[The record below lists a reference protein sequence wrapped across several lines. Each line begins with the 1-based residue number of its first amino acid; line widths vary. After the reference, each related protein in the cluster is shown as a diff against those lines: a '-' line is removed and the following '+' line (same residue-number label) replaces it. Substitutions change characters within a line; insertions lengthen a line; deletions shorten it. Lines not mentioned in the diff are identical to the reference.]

1 MYKYLFAYALDGLL
15 SFVFTT
21 TFCFLQGSNSQS
33 AKVYFAMNHNAI
45 SSPESHERILKPEE
59 EKEEGEEGEGEGE
72 EEEDEDADFNPFLK
86 ETPSQEASSSL
97 SSEVDGLESNV
108 VNSGPSM
115 GSELSKLTTREQIC
129 TVVDTEHGEE
139 EIILQ
144 SSSMISQSET
154 NQKKQND
161 LTSVSDGNGSKKG
174 ELSKKK
180 SRSPVIDIDNED
192 AICMRTRARYSLAS
206 FTLDEL
212 ETFLQETDDDDD
224 IQNADDEEEYRKFLA
239 AVLQGGDGD
248 GLSTHENENLD
259 DEDEDN
265 DADFEIELEEL
276 LESDADDNAVV
287 KTRKECDGAGR
298 RPETRQ
304 NKRQKVSGQCEKKTL
319 GEVKRPLRPILPN
332 WLNGPL
338 ASGKGLI
345 PESTLSF
352 QSSAPGN
359 GLVNGF
365 TPRQIGQ
372 LHYLIHEHVQ
382 LLIQVFSLS
391 VLEPSQKQVAS
402 QVQGLLFEMLHKRD
416 EVLALK
422 KAPFPSVCFTPSFAC
437 TSASNGS
444 SKFVP
449 GQCNIE
455 YTPPQ
460 DIQNGS
466 FSQSN
471 QSTSEGLNRQRSC
484 LQDTEGS
491 FWVPFVRGP
500 VQSILDVSPLNLS
513 RRYVDDIYSAAQ
525 EFRKRYIQSGCD
537 SRVEKEP
544 LFPFVSSVAEANN
557 EISSG
562 TASGAV
568 NAATTSPGQQP
579 KKTLAAMLVEST
591 KKQSIALVPK
601 EVAKLAQRFLSMFNP
616 ALFPHKPPPAA
627 VVNRVLFTDSE
638 DELLALGIMEYNT
651 DWKAI
656 QQRFL
661 PCKSK
666 HQIFVRQKNRCSSK
680 ALENPIKAV
689 RRMKT
694 SPLTAE
700 EIACIQ
706 EGLKIYKFDWMS
718 VWQYIVPHRD
728 PSLLPRQWR
737 IALGTQKSYKVD
749 ASKREKRRLY
759 ESKRRK
765 LKAAALESWQAISDK
780 EDCDTEIAGSE
791 CMDYSDVPYVHQAF
805 LADWRPDSSTL
816 MYSDRISTASGEGNI
831 AHDAISQEDIQF
843 CRVTHDY
850 GSSGKVPHH
859 TGNRSAFPHV
869 SKLPRPSDLRNVMK
883 GVSSTINTMKPVFDM
898 TSSSKYYCR
907 PYRSRKVHSAHLV
920 KLAPDLPPVNL
931 PPSVRVVSQ
940 TAFKGFQC
948 GPSKIYP
955 PGGCVAPC
963 RKDNFASQTPQGE
976 NFENV
981 HPVKGAGPVQNDSVP
996 GSQLEGSGTAEGRS
1010 IVAEKGTC
1018 TDLQMHPLLFQVT
1031 EDGNVPYYP
1040 LKFSSGTSSSFS
1052 FFSGSQP
1059 QLNLSLFHSSQQ
1071 QSHIDC
1077 ANKSL
1082 NAKDFTLRSGGIDF
1096 HPLLQKSNDARS
1108 QTSFDAIQPESL
1120 VNSGVPA
1127 IANRSSGLNEKSN
1140 ELDLE
1145 IHLSS
1150 VSGREKSVKSRQLKA
1165 HDLIG
1170 SKKTVRISGTATKAP
1185 EDSVPYHQQAGQ
1197 NLSAGSCELASSAP
1211 LAVPN
1216 DNITRYDVADI
1227 GDQSHPEIVMEQE
1240 ELSDSEDDIEEHVE
1254 FECEEMADSEGEDG
1268 SGCEQALDVQ
1278 NMEVPISSEE
1288 NIAKYMACMK
1298 KPCELRANSDT
1309 QIDDGLR
1316 PNNTTLNMALTS
1328 EGQDDRSGSSW
1339 LSLDSC
1345 TADNPVLSMAMLQHS
1360 TIGEAPAPRNFSI
1373 GKAVVTEER
1382 HTTDKVQPPS
1392 PSLHVSTT
1400 PRKPR
1405 KRFGKSNANL
1415 NIGLSVETLNQ
1426 DGNHED
1432 G

>member
-1 MYKYLFAYALDGLL
+1 MP
-15 SFVFTT
+15 S
-21 TFCFLQGSNSQS
+21 GSNSES
-33 AKVYFAMNHNAI
+33 AKIGSAMNQNVF
-45 SSPESHERILKPEE
+45 SSSDSHERTLKPEE
-59 EKEEGEEGEGEGE
+59 NKEEGEEGE

-97 SSEVDGLESNV
+97 SSEVDGLDGNV
-108 VNSGPSM
+108 VNSGPSAD
-115 GSELSKLTTREQIC
+115 SELPKLTTKEHIC
-129 TVVDTEHGEE
+129 TVVDTEHSEE

-144 SSSMISQSET
+144 SSSMISQSEA
-154 NQKKQND
+154 NQERHSDQ
-161 LTSVSDGNGSKKG
+161 TSVTDGNGSRTG
-174 ELSKKK
+174 ELSNKR

-224 IQNADDEEEYRKFLA
+224 LQNADDEEEYRKFLA

-248 GLSTHENENLD
+248 GPSTHENGNLD

-276 LESDADDNAVV
+276 LESDADDGAAV
-287 KTRKECDGAGR
+287 KSRKEYDGAGR

-304 NKRQKVSGQCEKKTL
+304 NKRQKTSAQCEKKTL

-345 PESTLSF
+345 PEGTLGF
-352 QSSAPGN
+352 QSSASGN

-365 TPRQIGQ
+365 TPEQIGQ
-372 LHYLIHEHVQ
+372 LHCLIHEHVQ
-382 LLIQVFSLS
+382 LLIQVFSLL
-391 VLEPSQKQVAS
+391 VLEPSQNQVAS
-402 QVQGLLFEMLHKRD
+402 QVQGLLSEMLHKRD

-422 KAPFPSVCFTPSFAC
+422 RAPYPSVCFTPSFAC
-437 TSASNGS
+437 TSMSNGI

-449 GQCNIE
+449 GQCNME
-455 YTPPQ
+455 YTSPQ
-460 DIQNGS
+460 DAHNGS

-471 QSTSEGLNRQRSC
+471 QNTSEGLNRQRSC

-500 VQSILDVSPLNLS
+500 VQSILDVSPLNLV

-525 EFRKRYIQSGCD
+525 EFRRRYIESGCD
-537 SRVEKEP
+537 SRVEMEP
-544 LFPFVSSVAEANN
+544 LFPFSSTIAEPNN

-562 TASGAV
+562 TISGVV
-568 NAATTSPGQQP
+568 NAVTNSPGQQQP

-601 EVAKLAQRFLSMFNP
+601 EVAKLAQRFMSMFNP

-661 PCKSK
+661 PCKST

-700 EIACIQ
+700 EMACIQ

-780 EDCDTEIAGSE
+780 EDCDAEIAGSE

-805 LADWRPDSSTL
+805 LADWRPDASTVT
-816 MYSDRISTASGEGNI
+816 YSDRISIASGEGNL
-831 AHDAISQEDIQF
+831 AHDAISQDSQF
-843 CRVTHDY
+843 YRGIHDY
-850 GSSGKVPHH
+850 GLSGKVPHQNS
-859 TGNRSAFPHV
+859 NRSAFPSI
-869 SKLPRPSDLRNVMK
+869 SKIPQFFHATSDLRNGIK
-883 GVSSTINTMKPVFDM
+883 GASSTINPMKPVFEV

-907 PYRSRKVHSAHLV
+907 PYRSRKVHNAHLV

-940 TAFKGFQC
+940 TDFKGFPC
-948 GPSKIYP
+948 GTSKIYP
-955 PGGCVAPC
+955 PGGVVAAST
-963 RKDNFASQTPQGE
+963 KDNSASQVPHGGKK
-976 NFENV
+976 FESIR
-981 HPVKGAGPVQNDSVP
+981 PVEGARPGQTDRVP
-996 GSQLEGSGTAEGRS
+996 DSQLERSGTVEGRS

-1018 TDLQMHPLLFQVT
+1018 TDLQMHPLLFQVN

-1040 LKFSSGTSSSFS
+1040 LKFSSGTSSSFA

-1071 QSHIDC
+1071 QSHIDY

-1082 NAKDFTLRSGGIDF
+1082 KSKDFTLRSGGIDF
-1096 HPLLQKSNDARS
+1096 HPLLQKSNDTRS
-1108 QTSFDAIQPESL
+1108 KTSFDAIQPESP

-1127 IANRSSGLNEKSN
+1127 IAHRPSGFNEKSN

-1150 VSGREKSVKSRQLKA
+1150 GSGRESSVKNRQLKA
-1165 HDLIG
+1165 HDPIG
-1170 SKKTVRISGTATKAP
+1170 SKKIVAISGTTMKPQENSIA
-1185 EDSVPYHQQAGQ
+1185 YCQQGGE
-1197 NLSAGSCELASSAP
+1197 NLSASSHELASGAP
-1211 LAVPN
+1211 LAVPD
-1216 DNITRYDVADI
+1216 DNITRYEVDDI

-1240 ELSDSEDDIEEHVE
+1240 ELSDSEEDIEEEHVE

-1268 SGCEQALDVQ
+1268 SGCEQALEVQ
-1278 NMEVPISSEE
+1278 N
-1288 NIAKYMACMK
+1288 K
-1298 KPCELRANSDT
+1298 
-1309 QIDDGLR
+1309 
-1316 PNNTTLNMALTS
+1316 
-1328 EGQDDRSGSSW
+1328 DDRSSSSW

-1345 TADNPVLSMAMLQHS
+1345 TADNHVLSKAVLQQS
-1360 TIGEAPAPRNFSI
+1360 KVGEAPASRKISI
-1373 GKAVVTEER
+1373 GKAVTEER
-1382 HTTDKVQPPS
+1382 HTTDVVQQS
-1392 PSLHVSTT
+1392 SLGCHGSTT

-1405 KRFGKSNANL
+1405 KHFGKSNANL
-1415 NIGLSVETLNQ
+1415 NIGLTVERSSH